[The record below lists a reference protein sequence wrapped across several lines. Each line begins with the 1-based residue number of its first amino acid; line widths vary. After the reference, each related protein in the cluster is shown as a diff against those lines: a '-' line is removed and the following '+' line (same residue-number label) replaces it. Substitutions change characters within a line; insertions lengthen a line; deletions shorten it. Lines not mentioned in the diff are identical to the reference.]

1 MTLLLLI
8 RHGVTDATGVR
19 LGGWK
24 PGIHLTEEGRMQA
37 DAVAE
42 RLRPVRVAAVYAS
55 PLERCVET
63 AAPLAREQR
72 RDVVVRDGLGEVRY
86 GAWTDRPLR
95 QLARTRLWRR
105 VQSVPSGVRFPG
117 GESLLEV
124 QSRALLEL
132 ETIAAEH
139 RRAAVAVVSHAD
151 VIKLIVAHFAGAP
164 VDLFQRLII
173 DPASICA
180 IAVGDGIPRIL
191 RLNDRGTLRDLS
203 PPPRSRPQKSRGRIV
218 GG

>member
-1 MTLLLLI
+1 VTLLLLI

-19 LGGWK
+19 LGGWT
-24 PGIHLTEEGRMQA
+24 PGIHLTEEGRVQA
-37 DAVAE
+37 EVVAE
-42 RLRPVRVAAVYAS
+42 RLRRVRVAAVYAS

-63 AAPLAREQR
+63 AAPLARDQG

-86 GAWTDRPLR
+86 GAWTDRPLK

-132 ETIAAEH
+132 ETISADH
-139 RRAAVAVVSHAD
+139 RSATVAVVSHAD
-151 VIKLIVAHFAGAP
+151 VIKLVVAHFAGAP
-164 VDLFQRLII
+164 IDLFQRLII

-180 IAVGDGIPRIL
+180 VAVGDGIPRIL
-191 RLNDRGTLRDLS
+191 RLNDRGTLRDLAT
-203 PPPRSRPQKSRGRIV
+203 PARIRRPKSRGRIV